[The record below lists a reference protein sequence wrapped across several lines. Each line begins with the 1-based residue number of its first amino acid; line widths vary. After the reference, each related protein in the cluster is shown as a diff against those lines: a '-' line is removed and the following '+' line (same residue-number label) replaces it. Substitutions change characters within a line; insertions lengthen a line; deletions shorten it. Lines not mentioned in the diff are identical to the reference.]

1 MKRFILLIIAVF
13 FSMAEA
19 LSAGTVI
26 MQEIPSV
33 CGYVKGSTTLKLS
46 GMLNEAAIEAL
57 SKGASFS
64 IQNRFTNYLC
74 APILLD
80 KTQKGFGKKS
90 NVQIITANSKNGKFS
105 WTEKDVTKNF
115 AFAIGSETIK
125 PIKATLKSSGTLQ
138 TEDLAEFETK
148 KATLFDLLCN
158 KGSDESVGAYAFTP
172 RKKGENFKFSA
183 KEQDIQVK
191 FSVNSKGKTNLSYKF
206 SPAAVSPAV
215 ISEDGDPFS
224 VTNKLYL
231 VIDLL
236 SETNVISYLDDVPE
250 GGWTEEYKTTKLVLR
265 RIEPGTFVMG
275 SPTNELGRIPI
286 DVGIFETQHQV
297 TLTNAFYIG
306 VFETTQK
313 QYELITGMEP
323 SEYAGATR
331 PVESVSYDM
340 LRGNDK
346 GASWP
351 YGYDVDEDSFF
362 GKLRSKTQMTFDL
375 PTEAQW
381 EYACRAGTTTALNDG
396 SNITNTYSD
405 GSLAKL
411 ARYCFNRDDGKGGY
425 GEHTAVGSYQ
435 PNAWGLY
442 DMLGNVYEWCRD
454 WFEEDLGT
462 TPATEPYGPSVGS
475 LRVIRGGGW
484 SLLAYSCRSA
494 NRYYRGYPHRC
505 RNLSGFRIVL
515 VR

>member
-1 MKRFILLIIAVF
+1 
-13 FSMAEA
+13 SHE
-19 LSAGTVI
+19 
-26 MQEIPSV
+26 
-33 CGYVKGSTTLKLS
+33 
-46 GMLNEAAIEAL
+46 N
-57 SKGASFS
+57 
-64 IQNRFTNYLC
+64 
-74 APILLD
+74 
-80 KTQKGFGKKS
+80 
-90 NVQIITANSKNGKFS
+90 
-105 WTEKDVTKNF
+105 
-115 AFAIGSETIK
+115 
-125 PIKATLKSSGTLQ
+125 SSG
-138 TEDLAEFETK
+138 
-148 KATLFDLLCN
+148 
-158 KGSDESVGAYAFTP
+158 SVAAYAFTP
-172 RKKGENFKFSA
+172 ELVGKNFKHA
-183 KEQDIQVK
+183 YKGADLQVK
-191 FSVNSKGKTNLSYKF
+191 FSANAKGKATAAFKF
-206 SPAAVSPAV
+206 LPNSASPAFVGGYVPPAPPAV
-215 ISEDGDPFS
+215 
-224 VTNKLYL
+224 TNRLYM
-231 VIDLL
+231 VIDL
-236 SETNVISYLDDVPE
+236 SGGTNATSFAISYLDDVPE

-275 SPTNELGRIPI
+275 CPTNELGRIPI

-323 SEYAGATR
+323 SEYVGATR

-435 PNAWGLY
+435 PNAWDLY

-484 SLLAYSCRSA
+484 NLLAYSCRSA

-505 RNLSGFRIVL
+505 SNLSGFRIVL
-515 VR
+515 VQSE